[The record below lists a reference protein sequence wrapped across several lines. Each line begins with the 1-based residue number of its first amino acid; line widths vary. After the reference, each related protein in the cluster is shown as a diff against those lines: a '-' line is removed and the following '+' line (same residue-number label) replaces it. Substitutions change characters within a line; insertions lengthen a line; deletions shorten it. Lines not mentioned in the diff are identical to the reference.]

1 MLMKKLDAYPM
12 RNLRQYLIVGIL
24 FFSFILA
31 SLPAFAQVGIKGVV
45 KDDKGVPLLGASVYN
60 QNTKQ
65 GTTTDNNG
73 GFSISA
79 SAKDVLAVS
88 FLGMETFSL
97 TVVEGVSFYDVTL
110 KVTAE
115 ELQSV
120 VVTALG
126 IKREEKALGYSVQ
139 NVSGE
144 NLQNVS
150 GVDVATSLTG
160 KVAGLLVS
168 NSPDFGS
175 IPNLLIRGERPL
187 IVIDGVPYQNK
198 NLSDIPAEDINS
210 VSVLKGATASA
221 LYGYRGSSGAVLIT
235 TKKGTAE
242 KTGLTVD
249 FTSNTMFTA
258 GFLAIPEKQSLYG
271 RGSNNTYNI
280 NSDASWGV
288 PMDGRTLNQWDPF
301 EKVFKDKPYLPVG
314 ADNFKNF
321 LEQGFVTNNNISI
334 GVNKENVSLRTS
346 FNYIDNKGQY
356 PNSSLKKYTYSLGG
370 NVDLNKFKLS
380 TNLSYAKRQSP
391 NLGSNGYTSYDPMY
405 TLIIWSS
412 ADFDIRDYKD
422 NYWIT
427 KGVQQNYIYGLQPN
441 GTYTGAN
448 QNNPYFDRY
457 QKTNEVSR
465 DIFSADVSLSY
476 EIAPWLNATLRSGL
490 DFYKEIGQ
498 IKVSQGSYVS
508 SGNTPIPGNLYT
520 WVGGRTG
527 GYATGQ
533 SSGFSSNTD
542 FLLSGE
548 KSLDKF
554 NFEYL
559 AGSTIFFYRDD
570 VLYAATSG
578 GISIPEYYS
587 IKASV
592 NTPVITPGLTRRQVN
607 SIYGRLGVS
616 WNRLIFLEGTA
627 RKDYSSTLSESQRS
641 YFYPS
646 VSSSFVV
653 SELLPNTK
661 SWLDLLKLRA
671 SYSVSKNMASV
682 YEINSSYTI
691 TSNTWN
697 TSTGASV
704 PSALYPSDITPS
716 AANTFETGIQSK
728 FLKNRL
734 TIDLTY
740 FDKKMYDAIINGT
753 ISPASGYSSVK
764 TNSDEIINRKGWE
777 VILNGTPIRNN
788 DWQLDLGFMWSTYK
802 RVWTQIDSVYTTKRP
817 WIAPGERVDVF
828 FSRDF
833 LRNPATGELIYNNG
847 RLVYSGYDS
856 KFGYSDPD
864 WLWGFTANL
873 RYKGFSLAMSF
884 DGVVGGLTNT
894 RTESYLWQSG
904 NHPNSLTPE
913 RALDAAT
920 PGSTNFLGQGVRVVS
935 GTVTYDA
942 FGNITSDS
950 RVYAPNDIYT
960 TYRQYAIDLHNS
972 SAWGGNGSP
981 ADTYSKTFFKLREIS
996 LTYIVP
1002 QRYLGKIAKAA
1013 SISFIGQNVFLK
1025 AKDFK
1030 YSDPD
1035 GGGEDFADPSVRYL
1049 GFKLNLSL

>member
-1 MLMKKLDAYPM
+1 MKKLDFQPP
-12 RNLRQYLIVGIL
+12 RKFRQYMIVGLL
-24 FFSFILA
+24 FISSMLTSFTAYGQATIN
-31 SLPAFAQVGIKGVV
+31 GVV
-45 KDDKGVPLLGASVYN
+45 KDDKGQPLFGAGVYN

-73 GFSISA
+73 KFTITA
-79 SAKDVLAVS
+79 STNDVLSVS
-88 FLGMETFSL
+88 FLGMDTY
-97 TVVEGVSFYDVTL
+97 TVTITEGLVFYEVTL
-110 KVTAE
+110 NVSAQ

-144 NLQNVS
+144 DLQNVS

-168 NSPDFGS
+168 NSPDFGAT
-175 IPNLLIRGERPL
+175 PNLLIRGEQPL
-187 IVIDGVPYQNK
+187 IVIDNVPYQNK
-198 NLSDIPAEDINS
+198 SLSDVPSEDIES

-221 LYGYRGSSGAVLIT
+221 LYGYRGANGAIIIS
-235 TKKGTAE
+235 TKKGKE
-242 KTGLTVD
+242 STGLTVD

-258 GFLAIPEKQSLYG
+258 GFLALPEKQSLYG

-280 NSDASWGV
+280 NSDAAWGV
-288 PMDGRTLNQWDPF
+288 PMDGRVLNQWDPI
-301 EKVFKDKPYLPVG
+301 EKVFKDMPYLPVG

-321 LEQGFVTNNNISI
+321 LEQGYVTNNNVSIAVSKENISI
-334 GVNKENVSLRTS
+334 RSS

-356 PNSSLKKYTYSLGG
+356 PNSSLKKYTYTFGGDLDLG
-370 NVDLNKFKLS
+370 KFKMS
-380 TNLSYAKRQSP
+380 TNLSYAKKASP

-405 TLIIWSS
+405 TLLIWST
-412 ADFDIRDYKD
+412 ADFNILDYKD

-427 KGVQQNYIYGLQPN
+427 KGVQQNNHFGFN
-441 GTYTGAN
+441 TTTNTYTGAN
-448 QNNPYFDRY
+448 QNNPYFNQY
-457 QKTNEVSR
+457 EKTNEMSR
-465 DIFSADVSLSY
+465 DIFTADVSLSY
-476 EIAPWLNATLRSGL
+476 QVTPWLNATLRSGL
-490 DFYKEIGQ
+490 DFYKEVGQ
-498 IKVSQGSYVS
+498 IRVAMSSYVS

-527 GYATGQ
+527 GYAIGQ

-542 FLLSGE
+542 FMLTGE
-548 KSLDKF
+548 KSLEKF

-559 AGSTIFFYRDD
+559 AGGTVFYYRDD

-578 GISIPEYYS
+578 GLTIPEYYS

-592 NTPVITPGLTRRQVN
+592 NTPVITPGLNRRQVN
-607 SIYGRLGVS
+607 SIYGRLAVS
-616 WNRLIFLEGTA
+616 WNRLIYLEATA
-627 RKDYSSTLSESQRS
+627 REDYSSTLSETQRA

-646 VSSSFVV
+646 VSSSFVI
-653 SELLPNTK
+653 SELLPGTK
-661 SWLDLLKLRA
+661 NWLDFLKLRA
-671 SYSVSKNMASV
+671 SYSISKNMASV
-682 YEINSSYTI
+682 YEINSTYSI

-697 TSTGASV
+697 TLSGASV
-704 PSALYPSDITPS
+704 PSALYPNDITPS

-728 FLKNRL
+728 FFKNRL
-734 TIDLTY
+734 SLDVAY
-740 FDKKMYDAIINGT
+740 FDKKMYDAIITGS
-753 ISPASGYSSVK
+753 ISPASGYSGVK
-764 TNSDEIINRKGWE
+764 TNSDEIISRRGWE
-777 VILNGTPIRNN
+777 VIINGTPIRNN
-788 DWQLDLGFMWSTYK
+788 DWQLDLGIMWSTYK
-802 RVWTQIDSVYTTKRP
+802 RVWTQLDSIYTTKRP
-817 WIAPGERVDVF
+817 WIAEGERVDVF
-828 FSRDF
+828 YSRDF
-833 LRNPATGELIYNNG
+833 LRNPETGELIFNNG
-847 RLVYSGYDS
+847 RLVTSGYDS

-873 RYKGFSLAMSF
+873 KYKSFTLAMSF

-913 RALDAAT
+913 RALDVAT

-942 FGNITSDS
+942 FGNITSDT

-960 TYRQYAIDLHNS
+960 TYRQYAIDSHNS

-981 ADTYSKTFFKLREIS
+981 NDTYSKTFFKLREIS
-996 LTYIVP
+996 LTYVVP
-1002 QRYLGKIAKAA
+1002 QKFLGKVAKFA

-1025 AKDFK
+1025 AKEFK
-1030 YSDPD
+1030 YTDPD
-1035 GGGEDFADPSVRYL
+1035 GGRDDFADPSVRYL
-1049 GFKLNLSL
+1049 GFKFNISL